1 MITSKLKTTTDSMIA
16 ACVCGSVEIQIVGT
30 PITSVVCYCDD
41 CQEGARQ
48 IEVLPGAPAILDS
61 AGGSAYLVYRKDR
74 VSCFKGAALLQP
86 LKIRA
91 TSVTN
96 RVIAACC
103 NSAMLLNFDDSKHW
117 IDIYRERVRGTAP
130 PTQMHLCARFKRPVQ
145 GASRD
150 IPSYAGYPFKFVAQL
165 AKARLAMSLARIF
178 PAPAD
183 RSKVE

>member
-1 MITSKLKTTTDSMIA
+1 MMASSRLKTPDNGMIA
-16 ACVCGSVEIQIVGT
+16 ACICGGVEIEVVGT

-48 IEVLPGAPAILDS
+48 IEALPGAPAILD
-61 AGGSAYLVYRKDR
+61 ATGGSAYLVYRKDR
-74 VSCFKGAALLQP
+74 VSCSKGAALLKP

-130 PTQMHLCARFKRPVQ
+130 PTQMHMCTRFKRPVHEVPH
-145 GASRD
+145 G
-150 IPSYAGYPFKFVAQL
+150 IPGYSGYPVKFLAQL
-165 AKARLAMSLARIF
+165 AKARVVMSLARILSLGGGC
-178 PAPAD
+178 D
-183 RSKVE
+183 